1 MHGFSCL
8 PSPVLSKYLF
18 GGNNLCAL
26 PLNVLGV
33 SLSLVFLAERE
44 DISSF
49 LRFVGGASLDTWCFL
64 LVASACRLVWPWGRL
79 KYVLRGRSESGLQA
93 VAMARARS
101 CGLRQKPG
109 QHVEVELLLSYCRAA
124 AAPLPGPG
132 AAAARTPAGAK
143 KPRTPQKPEE
153 AARRPPGG
161 VSLSRHAGLLS
172 ISVTHTRLTLSRE
185 LSLAPN
191 V

>member
-8 PSPVLSKYLF
+8 PLPVLSKYFF

-64 LVASACRLVWPWGRL
+64 LVASACLLVWPWRRPE
-79 KYVLRGRSESGLQA
+79 YVLRGRSGSGLQA

-101 CGLRQKPG
+101 CGPRQKPE
-109 QHVEVELLLSYCRAA
+109 QHVDGELLLSYCTAAA
-124 AAPLPGPG
+124 AAPSGSWSPCSVHTG
-132 AAAARTPAGAK
+132 RS
-143 KPRTPQKPEE
+143 QE
-153 AARRPPGG
+153 AAKASETGRGRAPPTW
-161 VSLSRHAGLLS
+161 RGLPQPP
-172 ISVTHTRLTLSRE
+172 R
-185 LSLAPN
+185 
-191 V
+191 

>member
-8 PSPVLSKYLF
+8 PLPVLSKYFF

-64 LVASACRLVWPWGRL
+64 LVASACRLLWPWGRP
-79 KYVLRGRSESGLQA
+79 KYVLRGRSGSGLQT
-93 VAMARARS
+93 VAMARVRS
-101 CGLRQKPG
+101 CGPKQKSE
-109 QHVEVELLLSYCRAA
+109 QHVDSELLLSYCPAAAAA
-124 AAPLPGPG
+124 AAPSG
-132 AAAARTPAGAK
+132 
-143 KPRTPQKPEE
+143 
-153 AARRPPGG
+153 
-161 VSLSRHAGLLS
+161 SRS
-172 ISVTHTRLTLSRE
+172 RSSTHTGRSQE
-185 LSLAPN
+185 APN
-191 V
+191 ASETGRGRAPPTWQGLPQPPRWSS